1 MAGRS
6 RSGRLVVARQSGLGR
21 GLAALL
27 PSGPEHGELRHVG
40 PPSGE
45 DGGAMAELSAQLMA
59 SLATTESGLSLIYQA
74 LDGLVDQFGLRDA
87 AVVIDE
93 AGMSRQVF
101 TAGRRPLD
109 TEEEQELLEAEPG
122 LYTEPALDPQQVDP
136 SILTSL
142 CTVALRLDLLRYD
155 SWHDPLTGLFDR
167 RSFDRLLEMAVAR
180 SLRYNWAFTL
190 VLLDVDSL
198 KEINDTKGH
207 QAGDKALRAL
217 GERLRHVLR
226 YGDNAARIGG
236 DEFALIL
243 PNTHPEDVPALLE
256 RVAAPQPGEP
266 PIASFSYGIAAAP
279 ADAENSEALV
289 KLADQRLY
297 EAKEA
302 RR

>member
-1 MAGRS
+1 
-6 RSGRLVVARQSGLGR
+6 
-21 GLAALL
+21 
-27 PSGPEHGELRHVG
+27 
-40 PPSGE
+40 
-45 DGGAMAELSAQLMA
+45 MAELSAQLMA
-59 SLATTESGLSLIYQA
+59 ALATSESGLSLIYKA
-74 LDGLVDQFGLRDA
+74 LDGLVEQFALRDA

-93 AGMSRQVF
+93 PGLSRQVF
-101 TAGRRPLD
+101 CAGRRPLD
-109 TEEEQELLEAEPG
+109 NEEEQELLEAEPG
-122 LYTEPALDPQQVDP
+122 LYTDPPLDPHQFDP
-136 SILTSL
+136 SMLTSL

-167 RSFDRLLEMAVAR
+167 RSFDRLLEMGVAR

-198 KEINDTKGH
+198 KQINDTKGH
-207 QAGDKALRAL
+207 PAGDAALQAL

-226 YGDNAARIGG
+226 YGDIAARIGG
-236 DEFALIL
+236 DEFAVIL

-256 RVAAPQPGEP
+256 RVAAAQPGEP
-266 PIASFSYGIAAAP
+266 PIASFSYGIAATP

>member
-1 MAGRS
+1 V
-6 RSGRLVVARQSGLGR
+6 VVARQSGLGR

-27 PSGPEHGELRHVG
+27 PSGQPEQGHLQYVG

-59 SLATTESGLSLIYQA
+59 GLATSESGLSLIYKA
-74 LDGLVDQFGLRDA
+74 LDGLVDQFNLRDA

-93 AGMSRQVF
+93 PGLSRQVF

-122 LYTEPALDPQQVDP
+122 LYTDPPLDARQLDPTMLV
-136 SILTSL
+136 SL

-155 SWHDPLTGLFDR
+155 SWHDPLTALFDR

-198 KEINDTKGH
+198 KQINDTRGH
-207 QAGDKALRAL
+207 PAGDEALRAL

-256 RVAAPQPGEP
+256 RVAAPQDGDA

-279 ADAENSEALV
+279 ADAEDSEGLV
-289 KLADQRLY
+289 RLADQRLY